1 MWLEEK
7 TWPGPKSSRGRSL
20 REFVEE
26 LISIAQSYIIHEM
39 PFGSTAQSC

>member
-7 TWPGPKSSRGRSL
+7 KGQGPKAAGGGV
-20 REFVEE
+20 REFGEE
-26 LISIAQSYIIHEM
+26 LIFIAPSYIIHEM